1 METKPK
7 GNSILDRLPPEQK
20 AELNKWLFDENA
32 TYREVIER
40 CQKEFGV
47 KVMITSVARHYQRE
61 FRARSL
67 DRFERTIHQ
76 KNELLKIM
84 NEKQHPN
91 GNYELMIRMAENMAV
106 EEALKPEDE
115 RDYRKVGYLAR
126 LIIAAKEESSTAIHA
141 EIARCKYEYDFATE
155 CLIHKVKMDEIIAE
169 EGVDDGVRIQ
179 KIREELFGPDLP
191 K

>member
-7 GNSILDRLPPEQK
+7 GNSILDRMPVEQR
-20 AELNKWLFDENA
+20 AELDKWLFDENA
-32 TYREVIER
+32 TYRSVVER

-47 KVMITSVARHYQRE
+47 KVALPSVARYYQRE

-67 DRFERTIHQ
+67 ERFSRTIHQ

-155 CLIHKVKMDEIIAE
+155 CLIHKVKFDAILAE
-169 EGVDDGVRIQ
+169 EGLDDGERIE

>member
-1 METKPK
+1 MDIKPK
-7 GNSILDRLPPEQK
+7 GNSVLQRLPPEQRS
-20 AELNKWLFDENA
+20 EVDKWLFEENA
-32 TYREVIER
+32 TYRSVVDR
-40 CQKEFGV
+40 CRKEFGV
-47 KVMITSVARHYQRE
+47 KVALSSVVRYFQRE

-76 KNELLKIM
+76 KNEMLKIM

>member
-1 METKPK
+1 MDTKPR
-7 GNSILDRLPPEQK
+7 GHSVLDRLPPEQRV
-20 AELNKWLFDENA
+20 EVNKWLFDENA
-32 TYREVIER
+32 TYREVIDR
-40 CQKEFGV
+40 CRKEFGV
-47 KVMITSVARHYQRE
+47 NVVITTVARYYQRE

-67 DRFERTIHQ
+67 ERFSRTIHQ
-76 KNELLKIM
+76 KNELLKIL

-141 EIARCKYEYDFATE
+141 EIARCKYEYEFATE
-155 CLIHKVKMDEIIAE
+155 CLIHKVKFDAILAE
-169 EGVDDGVRIQ
+169 EGLDDGERIE